1 MFITISNSSLLLHW
15 QSIPKDET
23 ELKFIMTVGSTFD
36 DAFTRWGNALLKYN
50 GKRTSNIFKKKNPKD
65 VAREYLGNE

>member
-50 GKRTSNIFKKKNPKD
+50 GKRQVPPKT
-65 VAREYLGNE
+65 AREFLGNEWMSKQ

>member
-50 GKRTSNIFKKKNPKD
+50 GKRRLWGD
-65 VAREYLGNE
+65 VAREFLGNEWMSKQ

>member
-50 GKRTSNIFKKKNPKD
+50 GKSFGGTD
-65 VAREYLGNE
+65 VAREFLGNEWMSKQ

>member
-50 GKRTSNIFKKKNPKD
+50 GKRFLGVD
-65 VAREYLGNE
+65 VAREFLGNEWMSKQ

>member
-50 GKRTSNIFKKKNPKD
+50 GKNLERFD
-65 VAREYLGNE
+65 VAREFLGNEWMSKQ

>member
-1 MFITISNSSLLLHW
+1 MFITISNSSLLLNW

-50 GKRTSNIFKKKNPKD
+50 GKMTSLGD
-65 VAREYLGNE
+65 VAREFLGNEWMSKQ

>member
-50 GKRTSNIFKKKNPKD
+50 GKNMVMVD
-65 VAREYLGNE
+65 VAREFLGNEWMSKQ

>member
-50 GKRTSNIFKKKNPKD
+50 GKRFLATSLGEQF
-65 VAREYLGNE
+65 LGNEWMSKQ